1 MFIID
6 TEVYSD
12 YFLLAMMRLD
22 DGKVRHFEFH
32 ADAKLDVT
40 KIKALFRT
48 ETVISFNG
56 NSYDIPIISA
66 AVSGY
71 TNQQIK
77 DLSDS
82 IIKSNQ
88 PSWTILRAH
97 NFDILKANHIDLIE
111 VAPGRSSL
119 KIYGGRMNAPKMQDL
134 PIDPS
139 SSITPKQRAELREYC
154 ENDLHTTAMLYKALK
169 PQIDLRVGLSEQYG
183 MDLRSKSDAQIAETV
198 IISEMTKI
206 TKQGY
211 GKTALKEN
219 TTFSYIDPRIVN
231 FTDTKLNILINSLCE
246 HRFTLGLNGAVQMPD
261 WLRSTKIK
269 IGSGEYQMGIGG
281 LHSCEKTQY
290 IKADDEHI
298 LLELDVASYYPNII
312 LQQRLAPK
320 SMGAPF
326 LSVYQSIVTRR
337 LEAKHRGDKVT
348 ADVLKI
354 AVNGSFG
361 KLGSKYSA
369 LFAPELLIQTTITGQ
384 LALLMLIEAIE
395 LAGAKVVSANTD
407 GVVILC
413 PRVLEKRIEEV
424 AFDWMLRTSFDLERT
439 DYRALASRDVNSYV
453 AVKLDGKVKGKGVFA
468 STSLAKNPDD
478 PIIAQAVAQYV
489 AHEIPLEITIRNC
502 RDITQFVTIRR
513 VQGGA
518 TWQGE
523 YLGKAVRF
531 YHSNAVPS
539 AQCIHYATNSNRVPN
554 SAGARPLMQ
563 LPDTFPT
570 DVDYNY
576 YLVEAEK
583 LLCEVGCNARA

>member
-1 MFIID
+1 
-6 TEVYSD
+6 
-12 YFLLAMMRLD
+12 
-22 DGKVRHFEFH
+22 
-32 ADAKLDVT
+32 
-40 KIKALFRT
+40 
-48 ETVISFNG
+48 
-56 NSYDIPIISA
+56 
-66 AVSGY
+66 
-71 TNQQIK
+71 
-77 DLSDS
+77 
-82 IIKSNQ
+82 
-88 PSWTILRAH
+88 
-97 NFDILKANHIDLIE
+97 
-111 VAPGRSSL
+111 
-119 KIYGGRMNAPKMQDL
+119 MNAPKMQDL

-139 SSITPKQRAELREYC
+139 SSISIKQRAELREYC

-219 TTFSYIDPRIVN
+219 TSFSYIDPRIVN

-261 WLRSTKIK
+261 WLRNTKIK
-269 IGSGEYQMGIGG
+269 IGYGEYQMGIGG

-395 LAGAKVVSANTD
+395 LAGARVVSANTD

-478 PIIAQAVAQYV
+478 PIIAKAVAQ
-489 AHEIPLEITIRNC
+489 
-502 RDITQFVTIRR
+502 
-513 VQGGA
+513 
-518 TWQGE
+518 
-523 YLGKAVRF
+523 
-531 YHSNAVPS
+531 
-539 AQCIHYATNSNRVPN
+539 
-554 SAGARPLMQ
+554 
-563 LPDTFPT
+563 
-570 DVDYNY
+570 
-576 YLVEAEK
+576 
-583 LLCEVGCNARA
+583 

>member
-1 MFIID
+1 MFVID
-6 TEVYSD
+6 TEVYKD
-12 YFLLAMMRLD
+12 YFLLSMLRLD
-22 DGKVRHFEFH
+22 DGKIRHFEFH
-32 ADAKLDVT
+32 ADSKLDVN
-40 KIKALFRT
+40 KITALFRT

-56 NSYDIPIISA
+56 NNYDIPIISA
-66 AVSGY
+66 AIAGY

-88 PSWTILRAH
+88 PSWVVLRTH
-97 NFDILKANHIDLIE
+97 NFRLIKADHIDLIE

-139 SSITPKQRAELREYC
+139 SNISPKQRDELREYC
-154 ENDLHTTAMLYKALK
+154 ENDLHTTALLYKALK
-169 PQIDLRVGLSEQYG
+169 PQIDLRAGLSSQYG

-198 IISEMTKI
+198 IVSEMTKI
-206 TKQGY
+206 TKESY
-211 GKTALKEN
+211 GKPALKEN
-219 TTFSYIDPRIVN
+219 MTFSYIDPMIVDFHN
-231 FTDTKLNILINSLCE
+231 KKLIILIINLCK
-246 HRFTLGLNGAVQMPD
+246 HRFTLGLNGAVQIPD
-261 WLRSTKIK
+261 WLRDTKIE
-269 IGSGEYQMGIGG
+269 IGTSRYQMGIGG
-281 LHSCEKTQY
+281 LHSCEKSQH
-290 IKADDEHI
+290 IKADDDHI

-326 LSVYQSIVTRR
+326 LRVYQSIVTRR
-337 LEAKHRGDKVT
+337 LKAKHDGDKVT

-354 AVNGSFG
+354 AINGSFG

-413 PRVLEKRIEEV
+413 PRKLEKRVEEV
-424 AFDWMLRTSFDLERT
+424 AFDWMLSTSFDLERT
-439 DYRALASRDVNSYV
+439 DYRELASRDVNNYV
-453 AVKLDGKVKGKGVFA
+453 AVKLDGKTKGKGVFA
-468 STSLAKNPDD
+468 SAGLAKNPDD
-478 PIIAQAVAQYV
+478 PIIAHAVVQYV
-489 AHEIPLEITIRNC
+489 AHAIPLEITIRNC
-502 RDITQFVTIRR
+502 KDITQFVVIRR

-531 YHSNAVPS
+531 YHSNTVPS

-554 SAGARPLMQ
+554 SAGAQPLMQ
-563 LPDTFPT
+563 LPDTFPE

-583 LLCEVGCNARA
+583 LLREVGL

>member
-12 YFLLAMMRLD
+12 YFLLAMMRLE

-32 ADAKLDVT
+32 ATAELDVN
-40 KIKALFRT
+40 KIKNLFAT

-56 NSYDIPIISA
+56 NHYDLPIISA
-66 AVSGY
+66 ALAGY
-71 TNQQIK
+71 SNQKIK
-77 DLSDS
+77 DLSDT
-82 IIKSNQ
+82 IIKSST
-88 PSWTILRAH
+88 PIWTILRSH
-97 NFDILKANHIDLIE
+97 KFDIIKNDHIDLIE

-134 PIDPS
+134 PIDS
-139 SSITPKQRAELREYC
+139 NSTISPKQRAQLREYC

-169 PQIDLRVGLSEQYG
+169 PQIDLRVALSAQYG

-198 IISEMTKI
+198 IVSEMTKI
-206 TKQGY
+206 TNKTY
-211 GKTALKEN
+211 GKAN
-219 TTFSYIDPRIVN
+219 VADDVSFNYIDPGIVS
-231 FTDTKLNILINSLCE
+231 FDYSTELSLLIGKLCR
-246 HRFTLGLNGAVQMPD
+246 HKFTLGLNGAVQMPD
-261 WLRSTKIK
+261 WLRNTKIK
-269 IGSGEYQMGIGG
+269 IGTSEYRMGIGG
-281 LHSCEKTQY
+281 LHSCEKSQY
-290 IKADDEHI
+290 IKADEKQMLI
-298 LLELDVASYYPNII
+298 ELDVASYYPNII

-320 SMGAPF
+320 SMGETF
-326 LSVYQSIVTRR
+326 LKVYQGIVTRR
-337 LEAKHRGDKVT
+337 LKAKRDGDKVT

-384 LALLMLIEAIE
+384 LALLMLIEAVE
-395 LAGAKVVSANTD
+395 VAGAKVVSANTD

-413 PRVLEKRIEEV
+413 QRVLEKRIEEV

-468 STSLAKNPDD
+468 STSLAKNPDK
-478 PIIAQAVAQYV
+478 PIVAQAVAQYV

-563 LPDTFPT
+563 LPFAFPE

-583 LLCEVGCNARA
+583 LLCEVGL